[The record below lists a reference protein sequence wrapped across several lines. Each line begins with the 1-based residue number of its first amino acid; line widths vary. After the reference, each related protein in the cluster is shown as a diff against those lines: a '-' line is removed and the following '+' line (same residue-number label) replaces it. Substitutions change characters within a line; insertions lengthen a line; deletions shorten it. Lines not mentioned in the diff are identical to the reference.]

1 MEELKKYK
9 GKQGLYIIT
18 PKNKELLKDICDKLG
33 YEHTSNISYIG
44 KGEIGKTT
52 DLYKRARQEMGYTN
66 FEGATYVRKMGLYLG
81 FDVKD
86 KKNKVLQ
93 TKTREFILENFNI
106 ECVVL
111 EGDVQSIETQY
122 IKELQPCLNDKKK
135 K

>member
-33 YEHTSNISYIG
+33 YEYTSDISYIG
-44 KGEIGKTT
+44 KGEVKKTT
-52 DLYKRARQEMGYTN
+52 DLYTRARQEMGYMN

-86 KKNKVLQ
+86 KKNKDLQ
-93 TKTREFILENFNI
+93 QKTREFILENFNI
-106 ECVVL
+106 ECIVL
-111 EGDVQSIETQY
+111 EDNVQSMETKY
-122 IKELQPCLNDKKK
+122 IQELKPCLNDKKK
-135 K
+135 

>member
-33 YEHTSNISYIG
+33 YEYTSDISYIG
-44 KGEIGKTT
+44 KGEVKKTT
-52 DLYKRARQEMGYTN
+52 DLYIRSRQEMGYSN

-86 KKNKVLQ
+86 KKNKDLQ
-93 TKTREFILENFNI
+93 QKTREFILENFNI
-106 ECVVL
+106 ECIVL
-111 EGDVQSIETQY
+111 EDNVQSMETKY
-122 IKELQPCLNDKKK
+122 IKELKPCLNNKKK
-135 K
+135 